1 MDSLASHLG
10 IAEYLGINMV
20 VGLEHHYHTPCIA
33 ILGRVFMTLSPSL
46 IIFDDNSLTRLIGL
60 GMFPFCTS
68 EPTCKI
74 TGSSVI
80 GGVATEGCALLK

>member
-1 MDSLASHLG
+1 MDSLACHLG
-10 IAEYLGINMV
+10 IVEYLGIHMA
-20 VGLEHHYHTPCIA
+20 VGLEHHCHTPCIA
-33 ILGRVFMTLSPSL
+33 ILGRVFMTRSPSL
-46 IIFDDNSLTRLIGL
+46 SVLEDNSLTRLIGL

-80 GGVATEGCALLK
+80 GGVATEGCSL